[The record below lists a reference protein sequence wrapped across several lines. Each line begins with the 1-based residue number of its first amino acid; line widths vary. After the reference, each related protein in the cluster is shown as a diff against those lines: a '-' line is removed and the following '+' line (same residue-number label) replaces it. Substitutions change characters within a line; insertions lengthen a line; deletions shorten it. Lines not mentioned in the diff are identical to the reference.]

1 MEIKLETGVSD
12 QIPLVCLSLSLNG
25 EFSNW
30 IVRPSLSLVLNV
42 EMSYF
47 NESLNV
53 WEPVIEPVEDT
64 YSEKLRAYQLT
75 IDMITNG
82 DSDDSRSKRKSAKSS
97 AHSQLETY
105 SNHLKVVRSFQ
116 IDSKLPLQ
124 FVVTRTFLSLL
135 DRVTKALTL
144 GDKQVDIY
152 ELDEEEDILRE
163 NLKNQMNLV
172 EE

>member
-1 MEIKLETGVSD
+1 
-12 QIPLVCLSLSLNG
+12 
-25 EFSNW
+25 
-30 IVRPSLSLVLNV
+30 
-42 EMSYF
+42 
-47 NESLNV
+47 
-53 WEPVIEPVEDT
+53 
-64 YSEKLRAYQLT
+64 
-75 IDMITNG
+75 MITNG

-172 EE
+172 EESSEIDTNDDSSFNPSFNFLIKNELGVDIELETVAGFRVRNELLLNLIPSCKS